1 MSGPFIFIGTHRIK
15 EGKLAQFKRDAQV
28 LVDFARDH
36 EPRLIAFNFYLNDD
50 ETEAS
55 VVQVHP
61 DAASMLFHMQAM
73 RETIKLAVDEVLIT
87 KDIQIYGPP
96 NDVVRG
102 MIASLSQE
110 GVAVISKPLHFG
122 GVVRSSAEA

>member
-15 EGKLAQFKRDAQV
+15 EGKLAEFKRDCQALAEFVRQQ
-28 LVDFARDH
+28 
-36 EPRLIAFNFYLNDD
+36 EPRVIAFNFYFNDD

-73 RETIKLAVDEVLIT
+73 RERIKLAVDDQLLT

-96 NDVVRG
+96 NAAV
-102 MIASLSQE
+102 IAMMTSLSQE
-110 GVAVISKPLHFG
+110 GVPLVHKPRQFAG
-122 GVVRSSAEA
+122 FVRSSAEP

>member
-15 EGKLAQFKRDAQV
+15 EGKLAQFKRDAQK

-36 EPRLIAFNFYLNDD
+36 EPRLIAFNFYLNED

-61 DAASMLFHMQAM
+61 DVASMMFHMQAM
-73 RETIKLAVDEVLIT
+73 RETIKVAVDEVLIT

-96 NDVVRG
+96 NDAVSG
-102 MIASLSQE
+102 MITMLSQE
-110 GVAVISKPLHFG
+110 GVPVVAKPRHFG
-122 GVVRSSAEA
+122 GVVRSSAEP

>member
-1 MSGPFIFIGTHRIK
+1 MSVVTGGRTSGPFIFIGTHRIK

-55 VVQVHP
+55 IVQVHP
-61 DAASMLFHMQAM
+61 DAASMLFHMQGDA
-73 RETIKLAVDEVLIT
+73 RDDQA
-87 KDIQIYGPP
+87 
-96 NDVVRG
+96 
-102 MIASLSQE
+102 
-110 GVAVISKPLHFG
+110 
-122 GVVRSSAEA
+122 RS

>member
-1 MSGPFIFIGTHRIK
+1 MSGPFIFIGTHRIR
-15 EGKLAQFKRDAQV
+15 EGKLGQFKRDAKI

-36 EPRLIAFNFYLNDD
+36 EPRMIAFNFYLSDD

-55 VVQVHP
+55 VVQIHP
-61 DAASMLFHMQAM
+61 DADSMLFHMKAM

-96 NDVVRG
+96 NDAVLA
-102 MIASLSQE
+102 MMTSLSQE
-110 GVAVISKPLHFG
+110 GVPVIAKPYHFG
-122 GVVRSSAEA
+122 GVVRSSAER